1 MDTTTIPK
9 QPGSS
14 SQQLCRRRCSFPH
27 APTTPVRW
35 FVSAA
40 VFVVT
45 LSVSLSLLALAPC
58 TQGIPANA
66 AAAAGLLLPL
76 LPYHHHAPLL
86 FGSTVASSTTTTTA
100 TGVLLVT
107 ASLWALVPGVG
118 GISVNVAV
126 LLPFDDRYLFS
137 YRRLAPAIQVAIAE
151 LNRDTALLRR
161 HRLIVR
167 FNNSDCNIA
176 VAMDK
181 AITFFMNHQVKN
193 D

>member
-14 SQQLCRRRCSFPH
+14 SQQLCRRRRSFPH
-27 APTTPVRW
+27 APTTPALW

-76 LPYHHHAPLL
+76 LPHHHHAPLL
-86 FGSTVASSTTTTTA
+86 FASAVASSSITTT

-107 ASLWALVPGVG
+107 ASLWALVPGAG

-193 D
+193 H